1 MQYQDF
7 GPVLRKTPN
16 LMKRLLSLLF
26 LLPLVLGGCDD
37 DESRTETWTVAS
49 EKGVAGVFWGLG
61 HVPAYIVKTSANA
74 DWEIS
79 SAHINGFTFEKGYE
93 YVLRVRIEPFTER
106 VCDGPTH
113 IYTLEKL
120 ISRTP
125 AQPPVDPK
133 SFCPEFDI
141 TIASERG
148 DNQMTAYWFKDMR
161 YPDPRW
167 QAFPWEI
174 EGFDFRPG
182 FESRLRIQPV
192 AEYDPA
198 HEHLNDSDS
207 WTVKYYLK
215 VLISSDKKDSE
226 GLPGK

>member
-7 GPVLRKTPN
+7 DTVLRKTADP
-16 LMKRLLSLLF
+16 MKRLLSLLF

-49 EKGVAGVFWGLG
+49 EKGVAGVFWGFG
-61 HVPAYIVKTSANA
+61 HVPAYMVKTSASA

-93 YVLRVRIEPFTER
+93 YVLRVRIEPLTEP
-106 VCDGPTH
+106 VCDGPSR

-133 SFCPEFDI
+133 SFSPEIDI

-167 QAFPWEI
+167 QPFPWEI
-174 EGFDFRPG
+174 EGFDFKPG
-182 FESRLRIQPV
+182 FESRLLVQPV
-192 AEYDPA
+192 AEYDV
-198 HEHLNDSDS
+198 SDGTLWDEDG

-215 VLISSDKKDSE
+215 ELISNDKKDSE